1 MLAVPGIAQVQL
13 EFAPALSRAYSYSS
27 VLPLPNGNRLLAG
40 SIPASNSV
48 GLFNPPVQR
57 QLMVLATLGPAMGQ
71 QVYLHPEPLPGGSG
85 NDIPHAA
92 AVDRAG
98 NIWIAGETDSDDF
111 TLVNPIVSQK
121 VPYRTAG
128 FVIELD
134 PTGTKLLFA
143 TYLAGQQRSTRSFS
157 SSATA
162 IAIDPAGNVYV
173 GGTTNEPDFPATPGA
188 FLSGKGGADTFFNTY
203 FYSFVVKIS
212 AAGKLV
218 LGTEVGTG
226 ASGCT
231 GGSRCIGHMS
241 TFANVAGVAVDAGGT
256 VTLTGIQGG
265 DSNVSSGYITRVAPS
280 GSNLIWSTKIPGNWA
295 VTSVTMAQDSA
306 GNVNLLGTYNGFV
319 IDPLTHAVMLEAAGL
334 FAAKLSSDG
343 STWIYSTDLGI
354 AYDARAAGVALDASG
369 NAYLAGTSSSPQL
382 PALAGVPALGADFV
396 LRLDSSGR
404 TALRVFR
411 FPAGVVVAPPAFEG
425 DGRLMLGGAHGAL
438 LHLPTEYAFDT
449 PAIVGFSNA
458 ASFELNTGLFNGA
471 LLTLFG
477 FDLQGA
483 KVQLGGLPAPI
494 LYAGSNQ
501 INVQVPFALSAFT
514 TTQVQVGSVLFEAP
528 FAQSLGIF
536 AGALNQDG
544 TINSASNPATAGS
557 IVSVFGTGA
566 VWPSGLQDGGI
577 ATGAMTLDE
586 SQNPFAAYDRTGTP
600 LEIYYAGAAPGLN
613 DGVFQ
618 LNLRLP
624 QTFASPFTMQARG
637 LSSNPVTIYTR

>member
-13 EFAPALSRAYSYSS
+13 EFAPALSRASSYSS

-143 TYLAGQQRSTRSFS
+143 TYLAGQQRSTRNFS

-173 GGTTNEPDFPATPGA
+173 GGATNEPDFPATAGA

-212 AAGKLV
+212 AAGKLL

-226 ASGCT
+226 ASGCS

-241 TFANVAGVAVDAGGT
+241 TFANVAGLAVDPSGT
-256 VTLTGIQGG
+256 MTLTGIQGG
-265 DSNVSSGYITRVAPS
+265 DSNVSSGYVTRVAS
-280 GSNLIWSTKIPGNWA
+280 DGSNLVWSTKIPGNWD
-295 VTSVTMAQDSA
+295 VTSVTMAQDSS
-306 GNVNLLGTYNGFV
+306 GRRKPVRNLQWIRDRSADARVHTWGPWPVCGEVEFRWNDLDLFEGLGACARCPCRRNR
-319 IDPLTHAVMLEAAGL
+319 AGL
-334 FAAKLSSDG
+334 IGQRLPGRHELVAAVSGSS
-343 STWIYSTDLGI
+343 
-354 AYDARAAGVALDASG
+354 
-369 NAYLAGTSSSPQL
+369 L
-382 PALAGVPALGADFV
+382 PSLAGVPALGADFV
-396 LRLDSSGR
+396 LRLDPSGR

-411 FPAGVVVAPPAFEG
+411 FPTGVVVAPPAFEA
-425 DGRLMLGGAHGAL
+425 DGRLLLFGAHGAL
-438 LHLPTEYAFDT
+438 LHLPPDYAFDT

-477 FDLQGA
+477 FKLQGA
-483 KVQLGGLPAPI
+483 QVQLGGLPAPDI
-494 LYAGSNQ
+494 VCRLKPDERS
-501 INVQVPFALSAFT
+501 
-514 TTQVQVGSVLFEAP
+514 GSVRDIRVLDN
-528 FAQSLGIF
+528 SG
-536 AGALNQDG
+536 AGW
-544 TINSASNPATAGS
+544 
-557 IVSVFGTGA
+557 VHRVRGA
-566 VWPSGLQDGGI
+566 VRAIAGNFCGRAESGWKHQLGLQSRG
-577 ATGAMTLDE
+577 
-586 SQNPFAAYDRTGTP
+586 
-600 LEIYYAGAAPGLN
+600 
-613 DGVFQ
+613 
-618 LNLRLP
+618 
-624 QTFASPFTMQARG
+624 RG
-637 LSSNPVTIYTR
+637 LDRVRLRHWRCVAFRLAGWRRRGRRNAAGRIAESVHGN